1 MLIKKNSRNVS
12 HTHELTNAYISLE
25 IFIPTDSVLKSLTF
39 FMNALQKVVT
49 YEKQA
54 QNHEKKTLSQSII
67 RRLKL
72 PQQVLFHGT
81 SIFNSVL
88 SLAPN
93 GS

>member
-1 MLIKKNSRNVS
+1 MLIKKNSRYVS

-54 QNHEKKTLSQSII
+54 QNHEKKDFKSIYYKKI
-67 RRLKL
+67 KATTTGIISWYLYL
-72 PQQVLFHGT
+72 QQCAFT
-81 SIFNSVL
+81 CSKW
-88 SLAPN
+88 
-93 GS
+93 